1 MAGVED
7 MEFEYRETSY
17 ADLEEGMYRARLVRV
32 EPCTTQ
38 FGNQLRWIFEVYD
51 EEEVVEVSG
60 ITSTKFSSR
69 SKGFAWYSAL
79 GGKVTDGKIRI
90 KDVIGNEALVEI
102 KQRVGRDGTTKFS
115 NIVDVKP
122 LPKKKKKKKSDE
134 EEE

>member
-17 ADLEEGMYRARLVRV
+17 VDLEEGMYRAKLVRV
-32 EPCTTQ
+32 EPIETQ

>member
-17 ADLEEGMYRARLVRV
+17 VDLEEGMYRAKLVRV
-32 EPCTTQ
+32 EPIETQ

-60 ITSTKFSSR
+60 ITSKKFSSR

-79 GGKVTDGKIRI
+79 GGKVTDSKIRI

-102 KQRVGRDGTTKFS
+102 KQRVGRDGTSKFS